1 MPSFNA
7 KDLLGGLWRQRSVA
21 GRVEE
26 HGGHGGLR
34 RLLPSRLRLPPHDQ
48 HYPPHSVGSYLIP
61 NHDGLVG
68 AGNLHALA
76 LQMLLKALVVQP
88 SISQRVSIANYGL
101 ANTTT
106 LTCTLQAS

>member
-1 MPSFNA
+1 MPSFNVM
-7 KDLLGGLWRQRSVA
+7 DLVGGLWRGRSVA

-48 HYPPHSVGSYLIP
+48 HYPPHSVGSHLIP
-61 NHDGLVG
+61 NHDVLVG

-88 SISQRVSIANYGL
+88 IIML
-101 ANTTT
+101 
-106 LTCTLQAS
+106 